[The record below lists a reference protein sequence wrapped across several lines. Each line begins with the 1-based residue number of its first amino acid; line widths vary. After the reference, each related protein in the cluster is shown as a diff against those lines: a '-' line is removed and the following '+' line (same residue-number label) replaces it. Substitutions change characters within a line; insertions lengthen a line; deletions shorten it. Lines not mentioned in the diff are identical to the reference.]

1 MINLG
6 GFKTAVK
13 YLFTKERFWRSYQ
26 KGNKMNIAGTLEL
39 GLIYA
44 ILAMGIYV
52 SFRIMH
58 TPDLTVDGSFTLG
71 LAVSAV
77 LSAAGAPIWGLIIG
91 AAGGA
96 GAGGLTG
103 FLQTKAGI
111 HPLLA
116 GILTM
121 TGLYS
126 VNLAIMGGSPNVT
139 LLNSDTVFKIMRS
152 NFISLDKD
160 ATELILCAV
169 ISALCIC
176 VLIWFFKTG
185 AGLRIRATGDNDAMV
200 RASSI
205 NSDIMKLAALS
216 ISNAFVGL
224 SGAVLAQYQDYAD
237 INAGTGIIVVGLAS
251 VIIGEVII
259 RKQSVAGGL
268 FAALIGAVVYR
279 FLIALALKTDFFPAY
294 MLRLVSAVIVA
305 VTLSI
310 PRIRELLTERRL
322 RKENRQNA

>member
-1 MINLG
+1 
-6 GFKTAVK
+6 
-13 YLFTKERFWRSYQ
+13 
-26 KGNKMNIAGTLEL
+26 MNISGTLEL

-44 ILAMGIYV
+44 VLAMGIYI
-52 SFRIMH
+52 SFRVMR

-71 LAVSAV
+71 LAASAV
-77 LSAAGAPIWGLIIG
+77 ISAAGYPALGLILG

-96 GAGGLTG
+96 GAGALTG

-126 VNLAIMGGSPNVT
+126 VNLAVMSGSPNVT
-139 LLNSDTVFKIMRS
+139 LLQSDTLFKLTRTAID
-152 NFISLDKD
+152 SLDKD
-160 ATELILCAV
+160 AADLILCAV
-169 ISALCIC
+169 ICAAAAA

-185 AGLRIRATGDNDAMV
+185 TGLRIRATGDNAAMV

-205 NSDIMKLAALS
+205 NSDTMKISALS
-216 ISNAFVGL
+216 ISNAAVGL

-259 RKQSVAGGL
+259 RKPSVSGGI
-268 FAALIGAVVYR
+268 AAAIAGAVIYR

-310 PRIRELLTERRL
+310 PKIRAVYADKRTRR
-322 RKENRQNA
+322 ENRHA

>member
-1 MINLG
+1 
-6 GFKTAVK
+6 
-13 YLFTKERFWRSYQ
+13 
-26 KGNKMNIAGTLEL
+26 MNIAGTIEL

-44 ILAMGIYV
+44 VLAMGIYV

-77 LSAAGAPIWGLIIG
+77 ISAAGYPVFGIIIG
-91 AAGGA
+91 AVGGA
-96 GAGGLTG
+96 GAGALTG
-103 FLQTKAGI
+103 FLQTKAKI

-126 VNLAIMGGSPNVT
+126 VNLAIMSGSPNVT
-139 LLNSDTVFKIMRS
+139 LLNSDTIFKLLRTNIPTA
-152 NFISLDKD
+152 DKD
-160 ATELILCAV
+160 AVELILCA
-169 ISALCIC
+169 IICALSIAA
-176 VLIWFFKTG
+176 LIWFFKTG

-205 NSDIMKLAALS
+205 NSDVMKISALA
-216 ISNAFVGL
+216 ISNAAVGL

-251 VIIGEVII
+251 VIIGEVIL
-259 RKQSVAGGL
+259 RKPTVAGGL
-268 FAALIGAVVYR
+268 AAALIGAVVYR

-305 VTLSI
+305 VTLSV
-310 PRIRELLTERRL
+310 PRIREITAERRM
-322 RKENRQNA
+322 RKEGRLNA

>member
-1 MINLG
+1 
-6 GFKTAVK
+6 
-13 YLFTKERFWRSYQ
+13 
-26 KGNKMNIAGTLEL
+26 MNISGTIEL

-44 ILAMGIYV
+44 ILSMGIYV

-71 LAVSAV
+71 LALSAV
-77 LSAAGAPIWGLIIG
+77 LSAAGFPIIG
-91 AAGGA
+91 LLLGAVGGA
-96 GAGGLTG
+96 IAGALTG
-103 FLQTKAGI
+103 FLQTKAKI

-126 VNLAIMGGSPNVT
+126 INLAVMNGSPNVT
-139 LLNSDTVFKIMRS
+139 LLNSDTVFKQLKGAANS
-152 NFISLDKD
+152 D
-160 ATELILCAV
+160 LILCAV
-169 ISALCIC
+169 ICALCAAA
-176 VLIWFFKTG
+176 LIWFFKTG
-185 AGLRIRATGDNDAMV
+185 VGLRIRATGDNDAMV

-205 NSDIMKLAALS
+205 NSDIMKLSALS
-216 ISNAFVGL
+216 LSNAFVGL

-259 RKQSVAGGL
+259 RKPSVTGGL
-268 FAALIGAVVYR
+268 LAALTGAVVYR

-294 MLRLVSAVIVA
+294 MLKLVSAVIVA

-310 PRIRELLTERRL
+310 PKIREVLAERKIR
-322 RKENRQNA
+322 RGNASNA

>member
-1 MINLG
+1 
-6 GFKTAVK
+6 
-13 YLFTKERFWRSYQ
+13 
-26 KGNKMNIAGTLEL
+26 MNIAGTIEL

-44 ILAMGIYV
+44 VLAMGIYI

-77 LSAAGAPIWGLIIG
+77 ISAAGFPVLGILIGTI
-91 AAGGA
+91 GGA
-96 GAGGLTG
+96 GAGALTG
-103 FLQTKAGI
+103 FLQTKAKI

-126 VNLAIMGGSPNVT
+126 VNLAIMSGSPNVT
-139 LLNSDTVFKIMRS
+139 LLNSDTIFKLMRA
-152 NFISLDKD
+152 SLPAADKD
-160 ATELILCAV
+160 AVEIILCAV
-169 ISALCIC
+169 ICALCIT

-185 AGLRIRATGDNDAMV
+185 IGLRIRATGDNDAMV

-205 NSDIMKLAALS
+205 NSDVMKISALA
-216 ISNAFVGL
+216 ISNAAVGL

-251 VIIGEVII
+251 VIIGEVIL
-259 RKQSVAGGL
+259 RKPTVAGGL
-268 FAALIGAVVYR
+268 LAALIGAVVYR

-305 VTLSI
+305 VTLSV

-322 RKENRQNA
+322 RKESRLNA

>member
-1 MINLG
+1 
-6 GFKTAVK
+6 
-13 YLFTKERFWRSYQ
+13 
-26 KGNKMNIAGTLEL
+26 MNIAGTIEL

-44 ILAMGIYV
+44 VLAMGIYV

-77 LSAAGAPIWGLIIG
+77 ISAAGYPVFGIIIG

-96 GAGGLTG
+96 GAGALTG
-103 FLQTKAGI
+103 FLQTKAKI

-126 VNLAIMGGSPNVT
+126 VNLAIMSGSPNVT
-139 LLNSDTVFKIMRS
+139 LLNSDTIFKLLRTNIPTA
-152 NFISLDKD
+152 DKD
-160 ATELILCAV
+160 AVELILCA
-169 ISALCIC
+169 IICALSIAA
-176 VLIWFFKTG
+176 LIWFFKTG

-205 NSDIMKLAALS
+205 NSDVMKISALA
-216 ISNAFVGL
+216 ISNAAVGL

-251 VIIGEVII
+251 VIIGEVIL
-259 RKQSVAGGL
+259 RKPTVAGGL
-268 FAALIGAVVYR
+268 AAALIGAVVYR

-305 VTLSI
+305 VTLSV
-310 PRIRELLTERRL
+310 PRIREITAERRM
-322 RKENRQNA
+322 RKEGRLNA